1 MVKIWFRINIFT
13 ISWDICINMFIIKS
27 LVLLAEYTNFIVV
40 IIIGLTCCN
49 MLRHAK
55 IRNPLVR
62 SWLLNLHS
70 FCITNIG
77 QFMIISCIFNINI
90 SPFFLCNDTP
100 SNDNVNVA
108 SNISY
113 RPLLGANVFA
123 VRFINVLNNLINVI
137 IGK

>member
-1 MVKIWFRINIFT
+1 LVNIWFRINIFS
-13 ISWDICINMFIIKS
+13 ISCDICINIFIIKS
-27 LVLLAEYTNFIVV
+27 LVLLAEYTNFIFV
-40 IIIGLTCCN
+40 IMIGLTCCD

-55 IRNPLVR
+55 IRNPQVR

-77 QFMIISCIFNINI
+77 KFMIISCIFNINI
-90 SPFFLCNDTP
+90 SPFFLYP
-100 SNDNVNVA
+100 SNDIVNVA

-113 RPLLGANVFA
+113 MSLLEANVFA
-123 VRFINVLNNLINVI
+123 VLFIKELNNLINIV